1 MSATTHR
8 ALRLALASLLFVALV
23 AQLAIGMSRASLTMI
38 NFFSF
43 FTILSNTMA
52 VVLLSLLAARSGLTT
67 AEWFPLFRGA
77 VTVYMSVT
85 GLVYALVL
93 APTNID
99 VGLTEPW
106 VNWSLHVFGPLGVLL
121 DWVYARPESQL
132 PRNAPL
138 LWLGF
143 PAAYLV
149 YTLVRGALVD
159 WYPYPFLDPS
169 QTGGYRGVA
178 LWSVA
183 VLVIIL
189 AFSVAIHWWSNRDR
203 GVPVTA

>member
-8 ALRLALASLLFVALV
+8 GLRLALASLLIVALV
-23 AQLAIGMSRASLTMI
+23 AQLAIGMSRASLSVV
-38 NFFSF
+38 NFFSL

-52 VVLLSLLAARSGLTT
+52 AVMLILLATQNRVTT
-67 AEWFPLFRGA
+67 AEWFPVFRGA

-93 APTNID
+93 APTKID

-106 VNWSLHVFGPLGVLL
+106 VNWSLHVIGPLGVIL
-121 DWVYARPESQL
+121 DWVYARPESKL
-132 PRNAPL
+132 PRNTPL

-143 PAAYLV
+143 PAGYLV
-149 YTLVRGALVD
+149 YTLVRGVLTD

-169 QTGGYRGVA
+169 QANGYGGVA
-178 LWSVA
+178 TWSGV
-183 VLVIIL
+183 VLVVIMG
-189 AFSVAIHWWSNRDR
+189 FSLIFLWWANRER
-203 GVPVTA
+203 GVPVSA